1 MRRIAVAAALVC
13 AISNAMDGHLFN
25 RVPVTPDMIINVA
38 AGNAA
43 AAQTLMTNTA

>member
-1 MRRIAVAAALVC
+1 
-13 AISNAMDGHLFN
+13 MDGHLFN

-38 AGNAA
+38 ARNAA